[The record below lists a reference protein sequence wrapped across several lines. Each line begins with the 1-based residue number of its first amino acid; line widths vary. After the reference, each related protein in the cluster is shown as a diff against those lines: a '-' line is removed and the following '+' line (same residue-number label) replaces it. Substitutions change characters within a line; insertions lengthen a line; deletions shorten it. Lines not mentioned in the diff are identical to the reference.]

1 MKNNTRIISFL
12 KLFFQ
17 LAYKLSI
24 FGFVLGTIVTTIS
37 LFSGE
42 DFVGIP
48 FKGDILL
55 NLNASYSLF
64 LEGSMNQE
72 ISLGVSHIVVESGSV
87 FFQIYNILDLL
98 IRGLILIFL
107 FYNAY
112 KVFDEFQ
119 KRMKSGSYFA
129 IGIYHRI
136 KRIGFLMLAYPIYF
150 FINSVVFSCYFVS
163 DLNLMGQAYDIK
175 PDYSLL
181 TEIISVLV
189 VFVFAEIYRAGIE
202 MKEESEYTI

>member
-1 MKNNTRIISFL
+1 MKNNNRIISFL

-17 LAYKLSI
+17 LAYKFSI
-24 FGFVLGTIVTTIS
+24 FGFVLVVISHVIS

-42 DFVGIP
+42 NFVEIP

-55 NLNASYSLF
+55 SLNASYSLLF
-64 LEGSMNQE
+64 EGGMNQDV
-72 ISLGVSHIVVESGSV
+72 SLAISHIVVKSGSV
-87 FFQIYNILDLL
+87 FSQIYMIFHVL

-112 KVFDEFQ
+112 KMFDEFQ
-119 KRMKSGSYFA
+119 KQMKRGSYFS
-129 IGIYHRI
+129 IQIYKRI

-163 DLNLMGQAYDIK
+163 DLNLMGQVYDIK

-181 TEIISVLV
+181 TEIVTVLV
-189 VFVFAEIYRAGIE
+189 IFVFAEIYRAGIE
-202 MKEESEYTI
+202 MKEESEFTI